1 MVLYAN
7 SYTLEEESM
16 LQKFKITSY
25 TTLLL
30 IGLFVFPSALNALDR
45 DAEIDELNA
54 QLISLSAKYA
64 KAIEKLQ
71 AAVNKAT
78 EQKVEI
84 QAMLDKGKAA
94 NFALQIA
101 FDRSKIIKLNLQGKA
116 DTAKMEISNLRVKNL
131 NLQHEVGA
139 LQKQVNILTQEKN
152 AYLQG
157 WEDLRRHLGIS
168 SE

>member
-1 MVLYAN
+1 
-7 SYTLEEESM
+7 M

-30 IGLFVFPSALNALDR
+30 IGLFVFPSALKALDH
-45 DAEIDELNA
+45 DAEINELNA
-54 QLISLSAKYA
+54 QPITLSAEHA

-78 EQKVEI
+78 EEKVEI
-84 QAMLDKGKAA
+84 QAMLDKAKAA
-94 NFALQIA
+94 NVALQVA
-101 FDRSKIIKLNLQGKA
+101 FDRSKIIKLFLQGEVN
-116 DTAKMEISNLRVKNL
+116 TAKMEISNLKTYKKALLHERKNCL
-131 NLQHEVGA
+131 RRER
-139 LQKQVNILTQEKN
+139 ILTQEKN

-157 WEDLRRHLGIS
+157 WEDIRRHLGTL